1 MFRSKDIGPLVLQF
15 VDIIKKHIPFGVSV
29 AMSANEYQAT
39 TPNTFRGVA
48 GSSDAVCAQL
58 AIAHVAD
65 YALQHSC
72 GPVVYYFAKGGP
84 GEGHLEQTMARLMLD
99 EGWQQWKEQFQV
111 DDYGF
116 VTMRHTP
123 AAQAADVLAYLTTTS
138 WNLPMPP
145 ELDSLL
151 EIEHKLLHI
160 DQQYIEYMRD
170 GSRRSYSPRRP
181 KDNQ

>member
-72 GPVVYYFAKGGP
+72 GPVVYILRKEDPEKAIWNKLWPDSCSMKGG
-84 GEGHLEQTMARLMLD
+84 
-99 EGWQQWKEQFQV
+99 
-111 DDYGF
+111 
-116 VTMRHTP
+116 
-123 AAQAADVLAYLTTTS
+123 
-138 WNLPMPP
+138 
-145 ELDSLL
+145 
-151 EIEHKLLHI
+151 
-160 DQQYIEYMRD
+160 
-170 GSRRSYSPRRP
+170 
-181 KDNQ
+181 